1 MRFFSALIA
10 NVLQGKIIVQTKK
23 SYGHSRPTACF
34 VALILGLLCFMTASA
49 QEEPEPVMKFKVT
62 YSIPSVTKSGVCFG
76 FESVSTY
83 PKEVVATFVYL
94 EKESQ
99 IVYPGGDAEPLRVI
113 KREDLVAASVKYGD
127 GTWDLPLLEKFELNI
142 TADSN
147 PESVTATKL
156 SYNFFPILTR
166 TTKDGIVLNNDF
178 EFTATGTNRN
188 GKKVACECT
197 YSKSTLELIE
207 LEEIPS
213 DPGVISL
220 RGTFSGDFDD
230 GSELFSVLGAWTAE
244 FDESVV
250 PDDDVGYQAMI
261 TSFSTVM
268 HTPSAPAPIPIPYPN
283 IPSCKP
289 KKCAYL
295 SLTLTYSGGN
305 LDDVSFIAQD
315 FFKGSDS
322 DLHADYEDDSLSD
335 LYIEGDS
342 THVEAT
348 NLSGGWSKNKN
359 DSASLLEELGTEV
372 NGVGPGRSLA
382 NKVLFAKT
390 YYAASD
396 IQATCAMLTAFV
408 NEVWPRPHKTLTFD
422 SAFGL
427 TWRAQAIMAD
437 IGCN

>member
-1 MRFFSALIA
+1 MPASAADADDPLHLPAFRFPLPATYSFVSPQEKVIGTRQMTDAEPTCVCFNFVGRKPTDDSSAANAFQRRDTRRLATHRITELHGRRMRFFSALIA

-34 VALILGLLCFMTASA
+34 VALILGLLCFMTESA

-178 EFTATGTNRN
+178 
-188 GKKVACECT
+188 
-197 YSKSTLELIE
+197 
-207 LEEIPS
+207 
-213 DPGVISL
+213 
-220 RGTFSGDFDD
+220 
-230 GSELFSVLGAWTAE
+230 
-244 FDESVV
+244 
-250 PDDDVGYQAMI
+250 
-261 TSFSTVM
+261 
-268 HTPSAPAPIPIPYPN
+268 
-283 IPSCKP
+283 
-289 KKCAYL
+289 
-295 SLTLTYSGGN
+295 
-305 LDDVSFIAQD
+305 
-315 FFKGSDS
+315 
-322 DLHADYEDDSLSD
+322 
-335 LYIEGDS
+335 
-342 THVEAT
+342 
-348 NLSGGWSKNKN
+348 
-359 DSASLLEELGTEV
+359 
-372 NGVGPGRSLA
+372 
-382 NKVLFAKT
+382 
-390 YYAASD
+390 
-396 IQATCAMLTAFV
+396 
-408 NEVWPRPHKTLTFD
+408 
-422 SAFGL
+422 
-427 TWRAQAIMAD
+427 
-437 IGCN
+437 